1 MGLSRTA
8 QKVTHYSCL
17 HPNGETGDLEISR
30 LHGSDALFNQDK
42 NKRNPKCNNSNHEI
56 FPRIYMA
63 RAAVMLAYT
72 EG

>member
-30 LHGSDALFNQDK
+30 IHGSDAYFNQEK
-42 NKRNPKCNNSNHEI
+42 NKRNSKFNDSNHEI
-56 FPRIYMA
+56 FPLYTA
-63 RAAVMLAYT
+63 RAAVTLAYT